1 MTKSQLIDKLVE
13 YELECFYNNSFEN
26 QKQLLASLFQEN
38 YKSYDMRDLDNL
50 VYDLTGE
57 EV

>member
-1 MTKSQLIDKLVE
+1 MNKSQLIDKLVE

-26 QKQLLASLFQEN
+26 QKRLLASLFQEN
-38 YKSYDMRDLDNL
+38 YKTYDMRDLDNL